1 MEAAQLRGSRVA
13 PVMYGL
19 ATGESIAY
27 LNYLVNRGMARAHED
42 DDGVA
47 WYRVV

>member
-1 MEAAQLRGSRVA
+1 
-13 PVMYGL
+13 MYGL